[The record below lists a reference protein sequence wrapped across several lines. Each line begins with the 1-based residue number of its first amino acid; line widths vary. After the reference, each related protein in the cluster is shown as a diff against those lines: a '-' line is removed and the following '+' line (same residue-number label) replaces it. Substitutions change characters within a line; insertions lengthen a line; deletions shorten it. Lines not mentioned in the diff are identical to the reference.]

1 MTSRWVQRS
10 LVLVVGSPPARSL
23 RTLAHDGGPVPT
35 RFGAI
40 VVDISNSGQP
50 GDLPRRI
57 VADARR
63 HLVTSTGRTLCHQ
76 PALEHASTSNSPL
89 PMVGRCDDRCPRAP
103 SALSHQPTPT
113 PISTHAAHPGRTASS
128 AKPNVQTRAW
138 AAGFIGGTSALT
150 RVMSSRGLP
159 VVPVG
164 NAQSNQDHEQ
174 QDQEFHA
181 DQVPLSIQKSRWAE
195 P

>member
-10 LVLVVGSPPARSL
+10 LVLAVGSPPARSL

-63 HLVTSTGRTLCHQ
+63 HLRDINRRTLCHQ
-76 PALEHASTSNSPL
+76 SALEHVSTSNSPL
-89 PMVGRCDDRCPRAP
+89 PMVARCDDRRPRAP
-103 SALSHQPTPT
+103 SVLSHQPTPT
-113 PISTHAAHPGRTASS
+113 PISMHAAHPGRTASS
-128 AKPNVQTRAW
+128 AKPKRSIAGVGGGFHGRHLSAHAGHVVEGSSGSTSRQRSKQPGSRA
-138 AAGFIGGTSALT
+138 ARPGVSC
-150 RVMSSRGLP
+150 
-159 VVPVG
+159 
-164 NAQSNQDHEQ
+164 
-174 QDQEFHA
+174 
-181 DQVPLSIQKSRWAE
+181 
-195 P
+195 